1 MREHEVSRVVQ
12 ASSTDVFAVVSDV
25 HRLPEW
31 LPTVESAAAADPATG
46 TDVHVE
52 GEAGGGSYA
61 SDGFWRPRA
70 EQLRVEWGQP
80 SRGGEPSRYAGWLQL
95 EDQASGGCE
104 VVVHLS
110 FTEPGTD
117 PSDSTSTSDSSAAA
131 APPDVERQLAQS
143 LEALAD
149 LVER

>member
-1 MREHEVSRVVQ
+1 MSEHEVSRAVQ
-12 ASSTDVFAVVSDV
+12 APSQRVFEVVSDV
-25 HRLPEW
+25 ARLPDW
-31 LPTVESAAAADPATG
+31 LPTVQAAEPADPDTG

-52 GEAGGGSYA
+52 GSTGGGPYA
-61 SDGFWRPRA
+61 SDGFWRPRPD
-70 EQLRVEWGQP
+70 QLRVEWGQP

-110 FTEPGTD
+110 FSEPGEGD
-117 PSDSTSTSDSSAAA
+117 GPDAEDVP
-131 APPDVERQLAQS
+131 APQSVERELAQA

-149 LVER
+149 LVE